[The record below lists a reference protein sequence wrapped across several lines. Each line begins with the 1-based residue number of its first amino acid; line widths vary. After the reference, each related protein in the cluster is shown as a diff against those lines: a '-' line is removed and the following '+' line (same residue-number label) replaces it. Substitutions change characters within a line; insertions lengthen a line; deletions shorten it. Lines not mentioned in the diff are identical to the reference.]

1 MPGDEFRKVGRG
13 GAGNFHPVKTEA
25 KQTQPPSEG
34 DLERQ
39 QQQPQQQHSSNA
51 TTSPQS
57 STVVVAAPPP
67 PSAVSEPPSSVRAGR
82 GGAGNYMDASQL
94 PGPRDLH
101 HLAMEMK
108 SAVTSSLRRN
118 PVRMGGRGGAGNWAG
133 ESSSG
138 SNDNNDNDSGEADG
152 DEAAAL
158 EKRVLETVDRGLQM
172 PARAHHG
179 RDKMVS
185 KHGGS

>member
-39 QQQPQQQHSSNA
+39 QQQQQHSSDA

-57 STVVVAAPPP
+57 STVVVAAPP
-67 PSAVSEPPSSVRAGR
+67 A
-82 GGAGNYMDASQL
+82 L
-94 PGPRDLH
+94 PGSRDLH

-133 ESSSG
+133 ESSS
-138 SNDNNDNDSGEADG
+138 SNNDNDNGSGEADG

-185 KHGGS
+185 KDGGS